1 MSSDKSVPPH
11 VGNMLNRH
19 VRMNRYYQAALA
31 RDIGV
36 RPETVANFLRR
47 PDNKVSYIWR
57 ICHALN
63 YNFLADLAA
72 LLPPTMPSAPNAKD
86 ARIAELEKELQQR
99 TTERDTL
106 QRVLEILREK

>member
-36 RPETVANFLRR
+36 RPETV
-47 PDNKVSYIWR
+47 
-57 ICHALN
+57 
-63 YNFLADLAA
+63 
-72 LLPPTMPSAPNAKD
+72 
-86 ARIAELEKELQQR
+86 
-99 TTERDTL
+99 
-106 QRVLEILREK
+106 VLHRSTSLHM